1 MGDSTR
7 TKAMMTNRF
16 VKVSTGSERLEIRRY
31 EDADEGINPDRIQ
44 EYYAGKADQAAAW
57 SRIVP

>member
-1 MGDSTR
+1 
-7 TKAMMTNRF
+7 MMTNRF